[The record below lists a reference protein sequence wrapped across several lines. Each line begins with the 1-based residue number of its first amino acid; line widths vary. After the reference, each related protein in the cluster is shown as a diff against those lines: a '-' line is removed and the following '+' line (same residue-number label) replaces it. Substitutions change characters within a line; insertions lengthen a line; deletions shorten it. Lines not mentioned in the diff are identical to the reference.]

1 MRALLYQPG
10 QPPEPI
16 SADGF
21 GLPDET
27 TGFVSKTSGAAAVLD
42 CPPGLVDVLA
52 SGRDYVAFSVF
63 DHEGEPNLEAMR
75 VLSALTGTAFDAADE
90 DELLRG
96 PILLITRDSSSK
108 AP

>member
-10 QPPEPI
+10 RLPEPV
-16 SADGF
+16 STDGF

-27 TGFVSKTSGAAAVLD
+27 TGFVGAAGGAGTILD
-42 CPPGLVDVLA
+42 CAPGLVDVLA

-63 DHEGEPNLEAMR
+63 DHEGEANLEAMR
-75 VLSALTGTAFDAADE
+75 ALSDLTGTAFDAADD

-96 PILLITRDSSSK
+96 PILLITRE
-108 AP
+108 